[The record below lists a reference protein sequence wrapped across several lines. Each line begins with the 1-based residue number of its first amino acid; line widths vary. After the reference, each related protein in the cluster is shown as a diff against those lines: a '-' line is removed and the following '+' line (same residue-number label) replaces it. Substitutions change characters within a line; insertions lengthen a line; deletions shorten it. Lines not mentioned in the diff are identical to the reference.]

1 MFPSGSEILLILIA
15 AFLLFG
21 PKQMQEFMRTAGKIT
36 RKIQNAA
43 RDFQRELNID
53 ASDDDDDD
61 AKKPDLKG

>member
-1 MFPSGSEILLILIA
+1 MFPSGSEILLIVIA

-21 PKQMQEFMRTAGKIT
+21 GKQLREFMRSAGKIS
-36 RKIQNAA
+36 RKVQNAA

-53 ASDDDDDD
+53 APDDEDD

>member
-15 AFLLFG
+15 AFILFG
-21 PKQMQEFMRTAGKIT
+21 GKQLREFMREAGKIT

-53 ASDDDDDD
+53 ASDDDDDI
-61 AKKPDLKG
+61 KKPDLKG